1 MQGTITTML
10 LSFAA
15 AQLLAGAL
23 SDSLGR
29 KPVLVAGLGV
39 YTLASLSD
47 GLAGS
52 IRQMQLQRAIQ
63 GGGAA
68 LAMVTGQALVR
79 DLCPD
84 LRARERVTGRLA
96 SVRAC
101 CPLLAPIVSSWLQIG
116 FGWQAS
122 FVAMA
127 LLGTAALGST
137 AAIPE
142 RPAPAAASGGES
154 AAGFW
159 GALYR
164 SSRLLLYDCRFVG
177 CMLADSLSFGA
188 FMLFVSFCGFVLQEH
203 YALPLSAF
211 GLVYGVSTL
220 ALLLGTELS
229 PRLSRRLPG
238 ANRSVLRAGLAVSL
252 LGASAQLLCARSPSL
267 SRSLWS
273 FVLPVAASHFGRG
286 LLTVQTITLA
296 LEGHPQLAGAAAG
309 LLFAVRACLAGLC
322 VWILGLLYDAQSGAQ
337 PTGEGGRSLSASPV
351 PLCGACICLSLLAN
365 DVCFYGCHARSRP
378 G

>member
-1 MQGTITTML
+1 
-10 LSFAA
+10 
-15 AQLLAGAL
+15 
-23 SDSLGR
+23 
-29 KPVLVAGLGV
+29 
-39 YTLASLSD
+39 
-47 GLAGS
+47 
-52 IRQMQLQRAIQ
+52 
-63 GGGAA
+63 
-68 LAMVTGQALVR
+68 
-79 DLCPD
+79 
-84 LRARERVTGRLA
+84 
-96 SVRAC
+96 
-101 CPLLAPIVSSWLQIG
+101 
-116 FGWQAS
+116 
-122 FVAMA
+122 MA

-164 SSRLLLYDCRFVG
+164 SSRLLLCDCRFLG
-177 CMLADSLSFGA
+177 CMPADSLSFGT
-188 FMLFVSFCGFVLQEH
+188 FMLYVSFCGFVLQEH

-211 GLVYGVSTL
+211 GLVYGVSAL

-238 ANRSVLRAGLAVSL
+238 ANCSVLRAGLAVSL

-273 FVLPVAASHFGRG
+273 FVLPAAASHFGRG
-286 LLTVQTITLA
+286 LLTVQAITLA

-337 PTGEGGRSLSASPV
+337 PAGEGGRPLSASPV
-351 PLCGACICLSLLAN
+351 PLCVACVCLSLLAN

-378 G
+378 GWSAQRRARVRGMAALDGAADAADAGGAGSAEEGLAAVHEPEGGVRTALAAKAVPTPPSGPAPPR